1 MILTSQLVATLREK
15 TGLPLMKCKKAL
27 QDTAGEHVS
36 VDFWLNAAIEHLR
49 KQGEQAVDKM
59 AGRET
64 PCGRVGVRIHKNTGV
79 LVLVGCQTD
88 FVANSD
94 DFKKLVEDVIDCI
107 VAEQL
112 DSLQSLVSNAILKLG
127 ENITVIKHSSTN
139 LYDSVPVSYNH
150 DGKIGVIVTGVGNR
164 DKIKQVALHLAANN
178 IETYISR
185 DGVPADVVNK
195 EKEIISSLPDI
206 QTKPEA
212 IRPKIIDG
220 RLNKFYSER
229 VLGEQ
234 LMLLDANPKETVKDY
249 CKRNDIV
256 ITSFVKFVV

>member
-1 MILTSQLVATLREK
+1 MTLTSQLVASLREK

-27 QDTAGEHVS
+27 QDTAGEHAS
-36 VDFWLNAAIEHLR
+36 VDFWMNAAIEHLR

-64 PCGRVGVRIHKNTGV
+64 TCGRVGVRVQGNSAT

-94 DFKKLVEDVIDCI
+94 EFKKLVEDVLDGI
-107 VAEQL
+107 VSNKVDETT
-112 DSLQSLVSNAILKLG
+112 SLVSNAILKLG
-127 ENITVIKHSSTN
+127 ENIVIVKHYTVSASN
-139 LYDSVPVSYNH
+139 QMVSYNH
-150 DGKIGVIVTGVGNR
+150 DGKIGVVLSGQG
-164 DKIKQVALHLAANN
+164 DEKKLKQVALHLAANN
-178 IETYISR
+178 VETYGSR
-185 DGVPADVVNK
+185 QEVPADVVNK

-234 LMLLDANPKETVKDY
+234 LMLLDANPKETVDGY
-249 CKRNDIV
+249 CKRNGIV
-256 ITSFVKFVV
+256 VNHFVKFVV

>member
-49 KQGEQAVDKM
+49 KQGEQAVDRM
-59 AGRET
+59 SGRET
-64 PCGRVGVRIHKNTGV
+64 PCGRVGLRLHDGRAA
-79 LVLVGCQTD
+79 LLLAGCQTD

-94 DFKKLVEDVIDCI
+94 DFKKLVEDLIDDLI
-107 VAEQL
+107 GNDYKNAPQL
-112 DSLQSLVSNAILKLG
+112 ISNAILKLG
-127 ENITVIKHSSTN
+127 ENIVVPKYIDFKVDGSVTVG
-139 LYDSVPVSYNH
+139 YNH
-150 DGKIGVIVTGVGNR
+150 DGKIGVAVTGIG
-164 DKIKQVALHLAANN
+164 DEKKLKQVALHLAANN
-178 IETYISR
+178 TETYINRES
-185 DGVPADVVNK
+185 VPADVVNK

-249 CKRNDIV
+249 CKRNDIA